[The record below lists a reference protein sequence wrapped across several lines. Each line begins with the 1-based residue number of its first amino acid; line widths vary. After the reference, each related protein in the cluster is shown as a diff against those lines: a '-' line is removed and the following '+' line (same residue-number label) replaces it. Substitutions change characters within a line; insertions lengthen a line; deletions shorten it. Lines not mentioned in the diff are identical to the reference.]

1 MSRSCSLLGGPGD
14 AVKPEH
20 LQTGYAAGLLQ
31 NEISGKES
39 QGSLQ
44 GGQDFSF
51 YSSYRC
57 AMAVSQARLRDSMKR
72 TY

>member
-1 MSRSCSLLGGPGD
+1 MKAKEIG
-14 AVKPEH
+14 
-20 LQTGYAAGLLQ
+20 TGKWSKCRCHPPGLLQ

-51 YSSYRC
+51 YSSSLC